1 MITMME
7 TQAQQPIPGNSP
19 SPQDILS
26 FSGEN
31 NRSLPKLSATEEIE
45 PQWQQI
51 GKQIIE
57 FLNKLPEYLGSIVN
71 NNKQGLITLVLILS
85 ALVTVKVAMAL
96 LDSVN
101 DLPLLQPIFELIG
114 LFYSCWFAF
123 RYLLKFETRQ
133 ELSHKFNSFKQ
144 KSLG

>member
-57 FLNKLPEYLGSIVN
+57 FLNKL
-71 NNKQGLITLVLILS
+71 
-85 ALVTVKVAMAL
+85 
-96 LDSVN
+96 
-101 DLPLLQPIFELIG
+101 
-114 LFYSCWFAF
+114 
-123 RYLLKFETRQ
+123 
-133 ELSHKFNSFKQ
+133 
-144 KSLG
+144 

>member
-1 MITMME
+1 MME

-31 NRSLPKLSATEEIE
+31 NRSLPKLSATKEIE

-114 LFYSCWFAF
+114 LFYS
-123 RYLLKFETRQ
+123 
-133 ELSHKFNSFKQ
+133 
-144 KSLG
+144 

>member
-51 GKQIIE
+51 GLE
-57 FLNKLPEYLGSIVN
+57 
-71 NNKQGLITLVLILS
+71 
-85 ALVTVKVAMAL
+85 
-96 LDSVN
+96 
-101 DLPLLQPIFELIG
+101 
-114 LFYSCWFAF
+114 C
-123 RYLLKFETRQ
+123 
-133 ELSHKFNSFKQ
+133 
-144 KSLG
+144 